1 MFLLFSFEA
10 QNLLVVQLNLAE
22 VLSAQDPSRDQER
35 SEPRVLVD
43 RLEEEVFVESVDHD
57 VVLEHAFRYVLDVVL
72 VLTTSLQ
79 LVVRRDVQQNLE
91 VSKPGALFQGYDLV
105 SQKLTFKLH
114 KSVNVSNTDVQEI

>member
-10 QNLLVVQLNLAE
+10 QNLLVVQLDLAE

-91 VSKPGALFQGYDLV
+91 VSKPGTLFQGYDLV

-114 KSVNVSNTDVQEI
+114 KSVNVSNADVQEI